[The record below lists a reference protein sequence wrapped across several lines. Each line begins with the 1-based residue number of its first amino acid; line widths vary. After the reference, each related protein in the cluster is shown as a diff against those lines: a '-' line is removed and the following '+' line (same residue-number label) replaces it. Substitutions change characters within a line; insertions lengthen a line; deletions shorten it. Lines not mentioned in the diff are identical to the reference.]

1 MKKLTLII
9 VCAMAVSG
17 AAFGQS
23 YIQTTLPNTAA
34 TFQTNTEIPPPIGG
48 PFEGGAIVGETVTA
62 WIVGSILLTPQSNW
76 SAEGG
81 SISINWGG
89 IDDSCGGASLFGCN
103 PISLNTDLNTA
114 YAVLAP
120 GCFITAG
127 GTVTPQIEGG
137 AICEIAGP
145 FEGGAICEIGG
156 SFEGGANITAVSS
169 ASLGSICIGNNGA
182 INVTAGTG
190 LAQTT
195 QSVLLS
201 QQPMLSQQPIPEPA
215 TVTLVGL
222 GGFSLL
228 LFRRRK

>member
-1 MKKLTLII
+1 LFQNFDWLFMKKLTLII

-89 IDDSCGGASLFGCN
+89 IYMCGEATLSAGNSMCN
-103 PISLNTDLNTA
+103 IPLNTA
-114 YAVLAP
+114 IAVLAP
-120 GCFITAG
+120 GCVITAG
-127 GTVTPQIEGG
+127 EFSPDVQ
-137 AICEIAGP
+137 
-145 FEGGAICEIGG
+145 
-156 SFEGGANITAVSS
+156 
-169 ASLGSICIGNNGA
+169 
-182 INVTAGTG
+182 
-190 LAQTT
+190 
-195 QSVLLS
+195 
-201 QQPMLSQQPIPEPA
+201 LSQQPIPEPA
-215 TVTLVGL
+215 TVALVGL